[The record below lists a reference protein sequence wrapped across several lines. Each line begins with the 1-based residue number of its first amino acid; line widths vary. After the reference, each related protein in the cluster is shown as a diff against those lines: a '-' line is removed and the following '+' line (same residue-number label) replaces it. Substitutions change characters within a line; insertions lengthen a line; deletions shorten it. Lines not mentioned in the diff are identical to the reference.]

1 MEWIILFAIILAYS
15 SLSEK
20 IKRISN
26 ESLKTKKEFPSL
38 KDLIGK
44 IIEIEDDEHYYETA
58 TKGILKYYDE
68 TWIAIES
75 KNKKKK
81 TEVNYF
87 RISNI
92 SSINI
97 IDE

>member
-1 MEWIILFAIILAYS
+1 MEWIILFAIIIAYS

-20 IKRISN
+20 IKRISAQISKN
-26 ESLKTKKEFPSL
+26 KKEFPSL
-38 KDLIGK
+38 KDLVGK
-44 IIEIEDDEHYYETA
+44 TIEIEDEEHYYETA

-81 TEVNYF
+81 TEINYF